1 MVVININLSV
11 PPEKQEEGKG
21 VPIHAEINMLKRE
34 DANDNEWKFAR
45 ALEEVLKTTLASQ
58 GIPSSGAGEQK
69 RRVMKYYI
77 KERHNPQLS

>member
-45 ALEEVLKTTLASQ
+45 ALEEVLKITLMGMASE
-58 GIPSSGAGEQK
+58 ITRWSE
-69 RRVMKYYI
+69 I
-77 KERHNPQLS
+77 K